1 MGRSNKFDYQA
12 AIETCLIAHPEG
24 LSLDQ
29 LVEHSG
35 LQVDR
40 STLFRHLTHLI
51 ESGRVERIGKAR
63 ASRYRPLNP
72 ARSVPDPE
80 PSHIPPPAVQRAP
93 KFLESHL
100 PEAPSFQPPSEVH
113 QASEINRAGPEDVS
127 SRTPQHEAVVKKAV
141 RTIVRDWKRCN
152 RVNLE
157 IYLSLLVKPEQVDE
171 IGAEVEKELAGLRA
185 DDLDRFGLTLADFDR
200 FVPPDASVAFRR

>member
-1 MGRSNKFDYQA
+1 MGRTNKFDYQA

-24 LSLDQ
+24 LSLDE

-51 ESGRVERIGKAR
+51 EGGRVERIGKAR
-63 ASRYRPLNP
+63 ASRYRPLNS
-72 ARSVPDPE
+72 ARSAPDPE
-80 PSHIPPPAVQRAP
+80 SPRIPPSAVQRAP
-93 KFLESHL
+93 ELSESHL
-100 PEAPSFQPPSEVH
+100 PKAPSSQPPSEAH
-113 QASEINRAGPEDVS
+113 PASEISGAEPERVPG
-127 SRTPQHEAVVKKAV
+127 RGPQHEAVVKKAV

-185 DDLDRFGLTLADFDR
+185 DNLDRFGLTQADFSLFDPMAVR
-200 FVPPDASVAFRR
+200 EAPRG